1 MCKSLKK
8 ILIVDDNK
16 TFVDTLGIALKYLFE
31 KIEIHKLN
39 DGIEITNSKLESIR
53 PDAIILDISM
63 PIIGGFKA
71 LDTLRNQNNN
81 TPVLILSMHDEKEYL
96 NTAIKLGANGF
107 LLKDSD
113 IDTIKYVLEKIHRGE
128 KHFIKL

>member
-1 MCKSLKK
+1 
-8 ILIVDDNK
+8 
-16 TFVDTLGIALKYLFE
+16 
-31 KIEIHKLN
+31 
-39 DGIEITNSKLESIR
+39 
-53 PDAIILDISM
+53 M

-128 KHFIKL
+128 KTLYKIIVDFFLNKKT

>member
-39 DGIEITNSKLESIR
+39 DGIENHK
-53 PDAIILDISM
+53 
-63 PIIGGFKA
+63 
-71 LDTLRNQNNN
+71 Q
-81 TPVLILSMHDEKEYL
+81 
-96 NTAIKLGANGF
+96 
-107 LLKDSD
+107 
-113 IDTIKYVLEKIHRGE
+113 
-128 KHFIKL
+128 